1 MNTQKQLTI
10 GMALLFIFVISFYG
24 IIIINL
30 KSKEFLLPKVEKKI
44 NVYIEDS
51 YKDISN
57 DIKIGKTKY
66 NSSKNRYEVKI
77 TSKENNNLYFNVYYK
92 NKKFSNTYK
101 EDYVKGN
108 SLIRFYKNK
117 FLKKL
122 STSKKYT
129 DTKISFTKSL
139 DKYSSVVKDAIIKD
153 DNVNL
158 LSIYTVKSNVMIS
171 SFNKNDIINSI
182 NKYFYFIESNNLKP
196 KYYSIVLIY
205 KEDITKSLEIDNLT
219 SDLIMN
225 NLDEIISSIINKDKE
240 IINKY
245 NINYKYID

>member
-24 IIIINL
+24 IIVINL
-30 KSKEFLLPKVEKKI
+30 KSKDFLLPKVEKKI
-44 NVYIEDS
+44 NTYIEDT
-51 YKDISN
+51 YKDTIN

-77 TSKENNNLYFNVYYK
+77 TSKENKNLYFNIYYK
-92 NKKFSNTYK
+92 NKKFISTYQK
-101 EDYVKGN
+101 DYIEGN
-108 SLIRFYKNK
+108 SLINFYQNK

-122 STSKKYT
+122 SNSKVYT

-219 SDLIMN
+219 SDLIIN